1 MAQILTPVSGSQNS
15 ILNTDGSVNTPPP
28 INPAGYYFIDWSKL
42 NKVEDLILLLS
53 AVGFNFNPSHP
64 SFETIKGFLDLNN
77 PVVPQQQ
84 PIGEKVDMKLPKLNK
99 V

>member
-1 MAQILTPVSGSQNS
+1 MAQILTAVSGSQNS

-42 NKVEDLILLLS
+42 TKVEDLILLLS

-77 PVVPQQQ
+77 PIVPQQQ
-84 PIGEKVDMKLPKLNK
+84 PVGEKVDIKLPKINK